1 MNTNDFE
8 YAGFWI
14 RTWATIID
22 TALIAII
29 IYPILTLA
37 YGSAYWSSDKMIQ
50 GPVDFLFTWIIPAIA
65 VILFWTTKQ
74 ATPGKMAIA
83 AQIVDA
89 QTGNKATTGQLIGRY
104 AAYFIAII
112 PLFLGIFWVG
122 LDSRKQ
128 GWHDKLSGTVV
139 VRKKAGVTKPVRFS
153 AAD

>member
-14 RTWATIID
+14 RTWAALID
-22 TALIAII
+22 SALIAII
-29 IYPILTLA
+29 TYPILTWV
-37 YGSAYWSSDKMIQ
+37 YGSTYWSSDKMIQ
-50 GPVDFLFTWIIPAIA
+50 GPADLLFTWIFPTIA
-65 VILFWTTKQ
+65 VILFWATKQ

-83 AQIVDA
+83 AKIVDA
-89 QTGNKATTGQLIGRY
+89 QTGNNATTGQLIARY
-104 AAYFIAII
+104 AAYFIAVI
-112 PLFLGIFWVG
+112 PLCLGIFWVG

-139 VRKKAGVTKPVRFS
+139 IRKKAGVTKPVRFN